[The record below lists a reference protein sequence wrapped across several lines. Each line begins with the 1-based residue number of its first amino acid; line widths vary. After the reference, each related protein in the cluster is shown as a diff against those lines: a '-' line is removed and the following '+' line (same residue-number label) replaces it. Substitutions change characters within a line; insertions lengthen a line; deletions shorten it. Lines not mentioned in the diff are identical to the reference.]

1 MKKIGIDARFYGPTG
16 KGLGRYAQKLV
27 EYLEQVEG
35 GNDKRH
41 YVVFLRKEN
50 FDLYKPK
57 HKNFSKKVADF
68 RWYSFAEQVYFPFF
82 LYKQNLDLVHF
93 CHFNVPLLYC
103 KQFVV
108 TIHDLILFHHP
119 TVKNTTLNKYFYFL
133 KLFAYKVAIK
143 SAAKRAK
150 KIIAV
155 SKFTKED
162 IIANL
167 NIPKERVEM
176 TYEGCEYQCFL
187 NYKSDKEILKKY
199 GIIKPYLLYVGNAY
213 PHKNLERLVEVFA
226 KVKKRKKD
234 LQLVLVGGKDFFYS
248 RLEEFVKKGDF
259 SGVVFPGYVP
269 DAELDVL
276 YKEAKLYV
284 FPSLYE
290 GFGLP
295 PLEALAKSTMVA
307 SSDRTSM
314 PEILG
319 DIAYYFDP
327 EDLESMENAI
337 KEGIEYDKEREGL
350 SQRVVQKLKKFSWQK
365 MSEETVDVY
374 KEVLK

>member
-27 EYLEQVEG
+27 EYLEKVDG
-35 GNDKRH
+35 GNKKRQ
-41 YVVFLRKEN
+41 YVVFLRKDN
-50 FDLYKPK
+50 FDLYEPQ
-57 HKNFSKKVADF
+57 HKNFTKELADF
-68 RWYSFAEQVYFPFF
+68 RWYSFAEQIGFPIF
-82 LYKQNLDLVHF
+82 LYLQKLDLVHF
-93 CHFNVPLLYC
+93 CHFNVPLLYR

-108 TIHDLILFHHP
+108 TIHDLILFHYP
-119 TVKNTTLNKYFYFL
+119 TVKNTTLNKCFYFL
-133 KLFAYKVAIK
+133 KLFAYRSAIR

-155 SKFTKED
+155 SKFTKD
-162 IIANL
+162 DVVANL
-167 NIPKERVEM
+167 SVLAKKVEV
-176 TYEGCEYQCFL
+176 TYEGCENQCFL
-187 NYKSDKEILKKY
+187 NKKSDEDILKEY

-213 PHKNLERLVEVFA
+213 PHKNLERLVEVFDRI
-226 KVKKRKKD
+226 RKDRKE
-234 LQLVLVGGKDFFYS
+234 LQLVLVGGRDFFYS
-248 RLEEFVKKGDF
+248 RLEKFVQDGSF
-259 SGVVFPGYVP
+259 EGVIFPGYVP

-295 PLEALAKSTMVA
+295 PLEALAKNTAVV

-319 DIAYYFDP
+319 DVVCYFDP
-327 EDLESMENAI
+327 EDLDSMKSAIINAFG
-337 KEGIEYDKEREGL
+337 KQHKKGIISKKIVNR
-350 SQRVVQKLKKFSWQK
+350 LKKFSWRQ
-365 MSEETVDVY
+365 MSKETLQVY
-374 KEVLK
+374 REVLK